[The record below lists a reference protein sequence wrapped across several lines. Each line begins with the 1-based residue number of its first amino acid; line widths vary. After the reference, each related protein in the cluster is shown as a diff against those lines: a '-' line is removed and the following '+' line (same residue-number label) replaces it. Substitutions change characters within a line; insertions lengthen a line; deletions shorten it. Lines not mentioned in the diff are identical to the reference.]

1 MEYNFTRGEPDSLVF
16 ISSVMD
22 DELNKARCIVQ
33 KVFREFPIT
42 RPWAFEFTPASST
55 SPEDEYLEKVKRADF
70 VVWLVGSKT
79 TLPVVNEIHTCMN
92 NSRRLLIFKLP
103 TNDRD
108 KQTMDLLSDV
118 NNYAKWKE
126 VDDITDLAKHVKD
139 AISDEIVKALQ
150 EPALPARKNKIQESY
165 RNSLSRC
172 KQMWRTLNVPENIA
186 TELSEDTS
194 VGDLLGSPCSGLYV
208 VFGNQG
214 SGKTLAAERLF
225 QRWLKQSLDDSS
237 QPFPL
242 FINSRDLN
250 EPLNEYIN
258 RMTQG
263 YSSPAIQGVA
273 IIIDGIDE
281 IGITRANELIKKI
294 KVFAGANPKSI
305 IIITSR
311 QLPGLKAED
320 VEQINLP
327 TMDEEQ
333 IIGLISKMTG
343 CAFDKFAMHEW
354 SKSIQDA
361 IRYPLFAIMMGIE
374 LRNNSNFTATRPNQL
389 VNLLAQKAAKDA
401 EEKDWLLHCQPNGGI
416 PLVCKSWDGNASD
429 TKIFEARAA
438 DLIAQFQGADAPR
451 YLVADAKL
459 YTKDNAPNLSRL
471 SFITR
476 LPETIKVVGHVIEQA
491 WDFEAWDF
499 IDASLAY
506 QRVEL
511 SHYGISQRWLVVYS
525 KQAEQRAKKTL
536 HKAQKREQD
545 TVQKALFHLQAQRF
559 NAQQE
564 AQKALVAIA
573 KKLKYHRIEKEHIKP
588 HIRYAKKGRPTPKT
602 PIKDIRW
609 QITADILP
617 DQEKIQ
623 AVKQRKATFV
633 IGSNIPHA
641 HLSDQDIIQAIKDK
655 RQSKQASVF

>member
-1 MEYNFTRGEPDSLVF
+1 MCP
-16 ISSVMD
+16 
-22 DELNKARCIVQ
+22 
-33 KVFREFPIT
+33 
-42 RPWAFEFTPASST
+42 
-55 SPEDEYLEKVKRADF
+55 
-70 VVWLVGSKT
+70 
-79 TLPVVNEIHTCMN
+79 
-92 NSRRLLIFKLP
+92 
-103 TNDRD
+103 
-108 KQTMDLLSDV
+108 
-118 NNYAKWKE
+118 
-126 VDDITDLAKHVKD
+126 
-139 AISDEIVKALQ
+139 ISDESAIRIVRGYSKDHR
-150 EPALPARKNKIQESY
+150 P
-165 RNSLSRC
+165 
-172 KQMWRTLNVPENIA
+172 
-186 TELSEDTS
+186 D
-194 VGDLLGSPCSGLYV
+194 
-208 VFGNQG
+208 
-214 SGKTLAAERLF
+214 
-225 QRWLKQSLDDSS
+225 LKQVVLETIVS
-237 QPFPL
+237 Q
-242 FINSRDLN
+242 
-250 EPLNEYIN
+250 
-258 RMTQG
+258 
-263 YSSPAIQGVA
+263 
-273 IIIDGIDE
+273 
-281 IGITRANELIKKI
+281 
-294 KVFAGANPKSI
+294 
-305 IIITSR
+305 
-311 QLPGLKAED
+311 
-320 VEQINLP
+320 
-327 TMDEEQ
+327 
-333 IIGLISKMTG
+333 
-343 CAFDKFAMHEW
+343 
-354 SKSIQDA
+354 
-361 IRYPLFAIMMGIE
+361 
-374 LRNNSNFTATRPNQL
+374 
-389 VNLLAQKAAKDA
+389 
-401 EEKDWLLHCQPNGGI
+401 NGGI

-429 TKIFEARAA
+429 TQIFEARAA
-438 DLIAQFQGADAPR
+438 DLIEQFQGADAPR

-641 HLSDQDIIQAIKDK
+641 HLSDQDIIQAYKGQKAVETGFRFLKDPLFFVSSLFLK
-655 RQSKQASVF
+655 KPSRIQALLMVMTLALLVYSIAQRRMRAALATTSRYVARSNRQPHGATHIAMAISGLRRHSPRDLTHTDTDIHCDGWTH